1 MQENFILTL
10 EHKCFIDC
18 NKMLNF
24 TITLLDC
31 YDLTRLDFV
40 LYNLYLINSLIY
52 YITND

>member
-10 EHKCFIDC
+10 EHKCFNDC

-24 TITLLDC
+24 TIILLDC

-40 LYNLYLINSLIY
+40 LCTIY
-52 YITND
+52 I